1 MAGLGRYHR
10 QVMTQHAAAQALHL
24 ELQLTRQA
32 EHQLGVVMAVAE
44 HFMAVVAQGQGR
56 EHGGSSVNAGV

>member
-1 MAGLGRYHR
+1 
-10 QVMTQHAAAQALHL
+10 
-24 ELQLTRQA
+24 